1 VGVSEDYEPGDVG
14 NTIGDTQ
21 PKGSVGT
28 TVALSQRSLYDPV
41 SSTLGEEQSSVA
53 GGDDRIKE

>member
-1 VGVSEDYEPGDVG
+1 MGVSEDYEPGDVG

-21 PKGSVGT
+21 PKGSAGT

-41 SSTLGEEQSSVA
+41 SSTLGGRAIV
-53 GGDDRIKE
+53 GGWW